1 MRKNNSKITLN
12 VLYAKKEKMCGYVP
26 TKYKRLLTL
35 LLVFTSELQC
45 FRLEELATKSL
56 ILVNLVLQHFR
67 HCFGKDFSFYNDN
80 LFSKSC
86 FEQFCCNISN
96 VFDRVFG
103 LLPES
108 WETSRETDLICMY
121 VCVKSFVVEGF
132 WRLFRIQFSR
142 FLENGNNNL
151 SK

>member
-1 MRKNNSKITLN
+1 
-12 VLYAKKEKMCGYVP
+12 MCGYVP

-103 LLPES
+103 LYQNLGKLLGKP
-108 WETSRETDLICMY
+108 I
-121 VCVKSFVVEGF
+121 SFVCMCVWNHLLLRAFEGF
-132 WRLFRIQFSR
+132 FESSFPD
-142 FLENGNNNL
+142 FLKTEIITCLNKSGTTDYGFPSL
-151 SK
+151 R